1 MANRSGA
8 RFRLARIMESTEQ
21 QPKTLTDMVGQI
33 EQWLAAQDRS
43 GNADQ
48 LAGILKTVVKLSNDG
63 VL

>member
-1 MANRSGA
+1 
-8 RFRLARIMESTEQ
+8 MESTEQ